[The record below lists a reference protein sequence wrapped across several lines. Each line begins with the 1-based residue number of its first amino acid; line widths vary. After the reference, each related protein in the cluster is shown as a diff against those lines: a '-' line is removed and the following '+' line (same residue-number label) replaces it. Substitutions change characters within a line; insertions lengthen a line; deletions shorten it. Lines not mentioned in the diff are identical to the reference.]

1 MSPTATKRHFWWRTL
16 LAGPAVCLTSLA
28 ALCGGALWV
37 PQGAAAINHLAL
49 PLVLFPAI
57 LAALFFH
64 ACLDRSL
71 IRVAAVQGSLL
82 LLNALLILRALWS
95 S

>member
-1 MSPTATKRHFWWRTL
+1 MSLTATRQKFWWRTL
-16 LAGPAVCLTSLA
+16 LAGPAVWLTSLA
-28 ALCGGALWV
+28 TLCGGALWI
-37 PQGAAAINHLAL
+37 PEGAAAINHLAL

-71 IRVAAVQGSLL
+71 ARVCAVQGTLL
-82 LLNALLILRALWS
+82 FINALLILRASWS
-95 S
+95 G

>member
-1 MSPTATKRHFWWRTL
+1 MSPIATRGHFWWRTL

-28 ALCGGALWV
+28 TLCGGALWI
-37 PQGAAAINHLAL
+37 PEGAAAINHLAL

-82 LLNALLILRALWS
+82 LVNALLILRASWS